1 MSLTAA
7 AVKRRTF
14 TLFATFV
21 LVVAGIASYF
31 TLGQLEDP
39 EFTIKNAVVVTA
51 YPGAS
56 PEEVELEVTDRL
68 ELAIQQMPQVK
79 YVSSFSRQG
88 LSQITV
94 AIRPQYRS
102 GQLPQ
107 IWNELRRKV
116 GDTRRQFPPGVGEP
130 RVVDDFGDVYGF
142 LLGVVADGFSEAD
155 LERYV
160 DGLRKELSLVNGVAR
175 VEVWGVQP
183 ECIYLDVSQSRLANA
198 GVSVDQIRNT
208 VQQQNLVVDAG
219 AIDIANQRVQVKT
232 TGMFRTPEDI
242 ADLLIRGGPPG
253 KTQPAGLVRLGDI
266 AEVRRDYQQ
275 PSAALMRVDGRPAI
289 GLAIA
294 NQPGV
299 SIVKLG
305 LALDRRLAELT
316 ADLPAGIEIQRVAW
330 QGDLVSHSIVDFVR
344 NLIAAVLIVLAV
356 LWIAMGLR
364 PALVVGITGLV
375 LVILGTFIFMA
386 VLKIDLQRMSLG
398 ALVIAMGMM
407 VDNAIVVVDN
417 MIVRLGRGMNRQE
430 AAIES
435 ASKPAMPLL
444 GATAIA
450 ILAFYPIAASTENAG
465 EYCASLF
472 SMVAISLG
480 FSWLVAITVT
490 PVVGMVMLA
499 SPKEAQTAD
508 PYAGRFFR
516 AYRKLLTTALRMRIP
531 VLLVFVALLVGSGM
545 SFRFVNQM
553 FFPNSSRPQFMVDVW
568 LPEGTRIEET
578 SEVVSRIEKLL
589 ANRKEIQSVASFIG
603 QGPPRFYLPVE
614 PEKPYSS
621 YGQLI
626 VSVKD
631 FRDSEK
637 LMQEIDDWA
646 SKNLTDAEV
655 IPRKYG
661 LGPSETWAVR
671 LRISGPAVADPAV
684 LRRLADEAKA
694 IIAASPQAKVV
705 RTDWRQRVPT
715 IIAEYDTTNG
725 RWTNVDRKA
734 IADATRRAFDGVS
747 VGTYREHDKLLP
759 ILLRA
764 VDSEREEAA
773 AALPNLQVSRGL
785 GGNTIPLEQVTRDIR
800 LGWED
805 PLIWRWDRRR
815 AVTVQ
820 AVPVGLATELRT
832 PELVEKISKIKLPPG
847 YSIEWDGEYK
857 NSRDAQASL
866 VPGIVPALLIVALI
880 LVGLFNS
887 CRKPLIIALIIP
899 FALIGVT
906 LGLLITRQ
914 PFGFVALLAAMS
926 LAGMMIKNAI
936 VLIDEIDALQAAGQS
951 PFDAVVNAAVSRL
964 RPVLLAAGTTVL
976 GVIPLLTDV
985 FWVSMSVVIMFGLT
999 IGTVITMVLLPT
1011 IYSLLFRIKDGD
1023 AKRSVTETPT
1033 LENA

>member
-14 TLFATFV
+14 TLFATFI
-21 LVVAGIASYF
+21 LTLAGIASYF

-79 YVSSFSRQG
+79 YVSSYSRQG
-88 LSQITV
+88 LSQINV
-94 AIRPQYRS
+94 AIQPHYRS
-102 GQLPQ
+102 NQLPQ
-107 IWNELRRKV
+107 VWN
-116 GDTRRQFPPGVGEP
+116 EP

-142 LLGVVADGFSEAD
+142 LLGVVADGFGYAD

-160 DGLRKELSLVNGVAR
+160 DGLRKELSLVKGVAR

-183 ECIYLDVSQSRLANA
+183 EYIYLDASQSRLANA
-198 GVSVDQIRNT
+198 GVSIDQIRNT
-208 VQQQNLVVDAG
+208 VQQQNLVVDGG
-219 AIDIANQRVQVKT
+219 AIDVGNQRMQVST

-242 ADLLIRGGPPG
+242 ADLSIRGGPIG
-253 KTQPAGLVRLGDI
+253 KAEPAGLVRLGDI
-266 AEVRRDYQQ
+266 AEVRRGYQQ
-275 PSAALMRVDGRPAI
+275 PPVALMRVDGRSAI
-289 GLAIA
+289 GLAIT

-305 LALDRRLAELT
+305 HDLDRRLAELT
-316 ADLPAGIEIQRVAW
+316 ADLPAGIEVQRVAW
-330 QGDLVSHSIVDFVR
+330 QGDLVSHSIVDFVK

-356 LWIAMGLR
+356 LWVAMGLR

-417 MIVRLGRGMNRQE
+417 MMVRLRRGMKREE

-435 ASKPAMPLL
+435 ASKPALPLL

-480 FSWLVAITVT
+480 FSWIVAVTVT
-490 PVVGMVMLA
+490 PVVGMFMLA
-499 SPKEAQTAD
+499 SPKGTGETD
-508 PYAGRFFR
+508 PYSSRFFQ

-531 VLLVFVALLVGSGM
+531 VLLAFVALLISSGI

-553 FFPNSSRPQFMVDVW
+553 FFPSSSRPQFMVDVW
-568 LPEGTRIEET
+568 LPEGTTIERT
-578 SEVVSRIEKLL
+578 SEVVGRIEKLL
-589 ANRKEIQSVASFIG
+589 ANRKEIQSVAAFIG

-621 YGQLI
+621 YSQLI
-626 VSVKD
+626 VSLKD
-631 FRDSEK
+631 FRDAEK
-637 LMQEIDDWA
+637 LMHEIDVWA
-646 SKNLTDAEV
+646 NENLADAEV

-671 LRISGPAVADPAV
+671 LRISGPAVADPAA
-684 LRRLADEAKA
+684 LRRLADEAKE
-694 IIAASPQAKVV
+694 IFAASPQAKAV

-715 IIAEYDTTNG
+715 IVAEYDITNG
-725 RWTNVDRKA
+725 RWTNVNRKG
-734 IADATRRAFDGVS
+734 IADATRRAFDGVT
-747 VGTYREHDKLLP
+747 VGQYREKDKLLP
-759 ILLRA
+759 IVLRA
-764 VDSEREEAA
+764 VDSERDEAA
-773 AALPNLQVSRGL
+773 TALPTLQVSSAL
-785 GGNTIPLEQVTRDIR
+785 GENTIPLGQVTRDIR
-800 LGWED
+800 LQWED

-847 YSIEWDGEYK
+847 YTMEWDGEYK
-857 NSRDAQASL
+857 SAREAQASL
-866 VPGIVPALLIVALI
+866 VPGIVPAALIMALI

-887 CRKPLIIALIIP
+887 YRKPLIIVLIIP
-899 FALIGVT
+899 FAMIGVT

-926 LAGMMIKNAI
+926 LAGMMVKNAI
-936 VLIDEIDALQAAGQS
+936 VLVDEIDALQAAGQA
-951 PFDAVVNAAVSRL
+951 PFDAMINAAVSRL

-976 GVIPLLTDV
+976 GVIPLLSDV

-999 IGTVITMVLLPT
+999 LGAVITMVLLPT
-1011 IYSLLFRIKDGD
+1011 IYSLLFGIRNPAD
-1023 AKRSVTETPT
+1023 A
-1033 LENA
+1033 

>member
-39 EFTIKNAVVVTA
+39 EFTIKSAVVLTA

-94 AIRPQYRS
+94 AIQPQYRS

-107 IWNELRRKV
+107 IWDELRRKV

-198 GVSVDQIRNT
+198 GISVDQMRNT
-208 VQQQNLVVDAG
+208 VQQQNSVVDGG

-242 ADLLIRGGPPG
+242 ADLSIRGGPPG
-253 KTQPAGLVRLGDI
+253 KTEPAGLVRLGDI
-266 AEVRRDYQQ
+266 AEVRRDYQR
-275 PSAALMRVDGRPAI
+275 PSVALMRVDGHPAI
-289 GLAIA
+289 GLAIT

-316 ADLPAGIEIQRVAW
+316 ADLPAGIEVQRVAW

-356 LWIAMGLR
+356 LWVAMGLR

-375 LVILGTFIFMA
+375 LVILGTFTFMA

-417 MIVRLGRGMNRQE
+417 MIVRLGRGMNREE

-435 ASKPAMPLL
+435 ASKPAIPLL

-499 SPKEAQTAD
+499 SPKGPELAD
-508 PYAGRFFR
+508 PYGSRFFR

-531 VLLVFVALLVGSGM
+531 VLLVFVTLLVGSGM
-545 SFRFVNQM
+545 SLRFVNQM

-589 ANRKEIQSVASFIG
+589 ANRNEIQSVASFIG

-626 VSVKD
+626 VSLKD
-631 FRDSEK
+631 FRDTEK
-637 LMQEIDDWA
+637 LMQEIDVWA
-646 SKNLTDAEV
+646 RKNLTDAEV

-661 LGPSETWAVR
+661 LGPSETWSVR
-671 LRISGPAVADPAV
+671 LRISGPAVADPAT
-684 LRRLADEAKA
+684 LRRLADEAKE
-694 IIAASPQAKVV
+694 IIAASPQTKVV
-705 RTDWRQRVPT
+705 RTDWRQRVPV
-715 IIAEYDTTNG
+715 IVAEYDITNG
-725 RWTNVDRKA
+725 RWTNVDRKS
-734 IADATRRAFDGVS
+734 IADATRRAFDGVT

-759 ILLRA
+759 IVLRA

-773 AALPNLQVSRGL
+773 AGLPNLQVSRSL
-785 GGNTIPLEQVTRDIR
+785 GGNMVPLGQVTRDIR

-805 PLIWRWDRRR
+805 PLIWRWNRRR

-820 AVPVGLATELRT
+820 AVPVGLAAEVRT

-847 YSIEWDGEYK
+847 YNMEWDGEYK
-857 NSRDAQASL
+857 NARDAQASL
-866 VPGIVPALLIVALI
+866 IPGIVPAALIIALI

-887 CRKPLIIALIIP
+887 YRKPLIIVLIIP
-899 FALIGVT
+899 FAIIGVT

-936 VLIDEIDALQAAGQS
+936 VLIDEINALQAAGQL

-999 IGTVITMVLLPT
+999 IGTVITMVLLPA
-1011 IYSLLFRIKDGD
+1011 IYSLLFGIRDGD
-1023 AKRSVTETPT
+1023 AKRSATVTPA
-1033 LENA
+1033 LQNP

>member
-1 MSLTAA
+1 M
-7 AVKRRTF
+7 
-14 TLFATFV
+14 
-21 LVVAGIASYF
+21 
-31 TLGQLEDP
+31 
-39 EFTIKNAVVVTA
+39 
-51 YPGAS
+51 
-56 PEEVELEVTDRL
+56 
-68 ELAIQQMPQVK
+68 
-79 YVSSFSRQG
+79 
-88 LSQITV
+88 
-94 AIRPQYRS
+94 
-102 GQLPQ
+102 
-107 IWNELRRKV
+107 
-116 GDTRRQFPPGVGEP
+116 
-130 RVVDDFGDVYGF
+130 
-142 LLGVVADGFSEAD
+142 
-155 LERYV
+155 
-160 DGLRKELSLVNGVAR
+160 
-175 VEVWGVQP
+175 
-183 ECIYLDVSQSRLANA
+183 SQSRLANA

-219 AIDIANQRVQVKT
+219 SIDVGNQRVQVAT
-232 TGMFRTPEDI
+232 TGMFWTPEDI
-242 ADLLIRGGPPG
+242 ADLSIRGGLIG
-253 KTQPAGLVRLGDI
+253 KTEPVGLVRLGDI
-266 AEVRRDYQQ
+266 VEVRRDYQE
-275 PSAALMRVDGRPAI
+275 PPVALMRVDGRPAI
-289 GLAIA
+289 GLAVT

-299 SIVKLG
+299 SIVELG
-305 LALDRRLAELT
+305 RALDRRLAELT
-316 ADLPAGIEIQRVAW
+316 AKLPVGIEIQRVAW
-330 QGDLVSHSIVDFVR
+330 QGDLVSHSIVDFVK

-356 LWIAMGLR
+356 LWVAMGLR

-417 MIVRLGRGMNRQE
+417 MMVRLGRGMNREE

-480 FSWLVAITVT
+480 FSWIVAITVT
-490 PVVGMVMLA
+490 PVVGMLMLKSRQGA
-499 SPKEAQTAD
+499 ESAD
-508 PYAGRFFR
+508 PYDTRFFR
-516 AYRKLLTTALRMRIP
+516 AYRKLLTGALRMRIP
-531 VLLVFVALLVGSGM
+531 VILVFVVLLIGSGT

-568 LPEGTRIEET
+568 LPEGTRIERT
-578 SEVVSRIEKLL
+578 SEVLRSVEDLL
-589 ANRKEIQSVASFIG
+589 GKKPETQSVAAFIG

-631 FRDSEK
+631 FRDAEK
-637 LMQEIDDWA
+637 LMHEIDVWA
-646 SKNLTDAEV
+646 NENLADAEV

-671 LRISGPAVADPAV
+671 LRISGPAVADPDT
-684 LRRLADEAKA
+684 LRRLAEEAKQ

-715 IIAEYDTTNG
+715 IVAVYDVTNG
-725 RWTNVDRKA
+725 RWTNVDRRN
-734 IADATRRAFDGVS
+734 IGDATRRAFDGVI
-747 VGTYREHDKLLP
+747 VGHYREKDKLLP
-759 ILLRA
+759 IVLRA

-773 AALPNLQVSRGL
+773 AILPNLQVSRAF
-785 GGNTIPLEQVTRDIR
+785 GGNMIPLAQVTRDIR
-800 LGWED
+800 MEWED

-820 AVPVGLATELRT
+820 AVPVGLASELRT
-832 PELVEKISKIKLPPG
+832 PELVEKISKIELPAG
-847 YSIEWDGEYK
+847 YTMEWDGEYK
-857 NSRDAQASL
+857 SARDAQASL
-866 VPGIVPALLIVALI
+866 VPGIVPAVLIMGLI

-887 CRKPLIIALIIP
+887 YRKPLIIVLIIP
-899 FALIGVT
+899 FAMIGVT

-936 VLIDEIDALQAAGQS
+936 VLVDEIDALQAAAQA
-951 PFDAVVNAAVSRL
+951 PFDAVINAAVSRL

-976 GVIPLLTDV
+976 GVIPLLSDV

-999 IGTVITMVLLPT
+999 LGAVITMVLLPT
-1011 IYSLLFRIKDGD
+1011 IYALLFGIKNPAEATGSNS
-1023 AKRSVTETPT
+1023 ATSAPEV
-1033 LENA
+1033 A

>member
-1 MSLTAA
+1 MKLTAG

-14 TLFATFV
+14 TLFASVSLV
-21 LVVAGIASYF
+21 LAGIASYF

-56 PEEVELEVTDRL
+56 PKEVELEVTDRL
-68 ELAIQQMPQVK
+68 ELAIQQLPQVK

-94 AIRPQYRS
+94 AIQPQYRS

-107 IWNELRRKV
+107 VWNELRRKV

-142 LLGVVADGFSEAD
+142 VLGVVSDGFSDAD

-160 DGLRKELSLVNGVAR
+160 DGLRKELSLVKGVAR

-219 AIDIANQRVQVKT
+219 AIDVGNQRVQVAT
-232 TGMFRTPEDI
+232 TGMFWTPEDI
-242 ADLLIRGGPPG
+242 ADLSIRGGLIG
-253 KTQPAGLVRLGDI
+253 KTEPAGLVRLGDI

-275 PSAALMRVDGRPAI
+275 PPVALMRVDGRPAI
-289 GLAIA
+289 GLAIT

-305 LALDRRLAELT
+305 QALDDRLAELT
-316 ADLPAGIEIQRVAW
+316 AKLPVGIEIQRVAW
-330 QGDLVSHSIVDFVR
+330 QGDLVSHSIVDFVK

-356 LWIAMGLR
+356 LWVAMGLR

-417 MIVRLGRGMNRQE
+417 LLVRLGRGMNPEE

-480 FSWLVAITVT
+480 FSWIVAITVT
-490 PVVGMVMLA
+490 PVVGMLMLA
-499 SPKEAQTAD
+499 SREGAESAD
-508 PYAGRFFR
+508 PYGTRFFR
-516 AYRKLLTTALRMRIP
+516 AYRKLLTAALRMRIP
-531 VLLVFVALLVGSGM
+531 LILVFVVLLIGSGL

-568 LPEGTRIEET
+568 LPEGTRIERT
-578 SEVVSRIEKLL
+578 SEVVGNLEDLL
-589 ANRKEIQSVASFIG
+589 GKKSEVQSVAAFIG

-626 VSVKD
+626 VSLKD
-631 FRDSEK
+631 FRDTEK
-637 LMQEIDDWA
+637 LMHEIDVWA
-646 SKNLTDAEV
+646 NENLADAEV

-671 LRISGPAVADPAV
+671 LRVSGPAIADPDA
-684 LRRLADEAKA
+684 LRRLADEAKE

-705 RTDWRQRVPT
+705 RTDWRQRVP
-715 IIAEYDTTNG
+715 IIAAVYDVTNG
-725 RWTNVDRKA
+725 RWTNVDRKN
-734 IADATRRAFDGVS
+734 IGDATRRAFDGVI
-747 VGTYREHDKLLP
+747 VGHYREKDKLLP
-759 ILLRA
+759 IVLRA

-773 AALPNLQVSRGL
+773 AAFPMLQVSRVF
-785 GGNTIPLEQVTRDIR
+785 GGNTIPLGQVTRDIR
-800 LGWED
+800 LEWED

-832 PELVEKISKIKLPPG
+832 PELAEKISKIKLPRG
-847 YSIEWDGEYK
+847 YTMEWDGEYK
-857 NSRDAQASL
+857 SARDAQASL
-866 VPGIVPALLIVALI
+866 VPGIVPAALIVALI

-887 CRKPLIIALIIP
+887 YRKPLIIVLIIP
-899 FALIGVT
+899 FAMIGVT
-906 LGLLITRQ
+906 LGLLVTRQ

-936 VLIDEIDALQAAGQS
+936 VLVDEIDALLAAGQA
-951 PFDAVVNAAVSRL
+951 PFDAVINAAVSRL

-976 GVIPLLTDV
+976 GVIPLLSDV

-999 IGTVITMVLLPT
+999 LGAVITMVLLPT
-1011 IYSLLFRIKDGD
+1011 IYSLLFGIRNPAD
-1023 AKRSVTETPT
+1023 A
-1033 LENA
+1033 

>member
-14 TLFATFV
+14 TLFATFI
-21 LVVAGIASYF
+21 LILAGIASYF

-56 PEEVELEVTDRL
+56 PQEVELEVTDRL

-88 LSQITV
+88 LSQINV
-94 AIRPQYRS
+94 AIQPQYRS
-102 GQLPQ
+102 SQLPQ
-107 IWNELRRKV
+107 VWNELRRKV

-142 LLGVVADGFSEAD
+142 VLGVIADGFSDAD

-160 DGLRKELSLVNGVAR
+160 DGLRKELSLVKGVAR

-183 ECIYLDVSQSRLANA
+183 ECIYLDASQSRLANA

-219 AIDIANQRVQVKT
+219 AIDVTNQRVQIAT
-232 TGMFRTPEDI
+232 TGMFRAPEDI
-242 ADLLIRGGPPG
+242 ADLSIRGGPIG
-253 KTQPAGLVRLGDI
+253 RTEPAGLVRLGDI
-266 AEVRRDYQQ
+266 AEIRRGYQQ
-275 PSAALMRVDGRPAI
+275 PPMALMRVDGRPAI
-289 GLAIA
+289 GLAIT

-305 LALDRRLAELT
+305 HALDRRLAGLT
-316 ADLPAGIEIQRVAW
+316 ADLPAGIEVQRVAW

-417 MIVRLGRGMNRQE
+417 MIVRFARGMNREE

-480 FSWLVAITVT
+480 FSWIVAITVT
-490 PVVGMVMLA
+490 PVVGMPMLA
-499 SPKEAQTAD
+499 SPKGTEPTD
-508 PYAGRFFR
+508 PYASRFFQ

-553 FFPNSSRPQFMVDVW
+553 FFPSSSRPQFMVDVW
-568 LPEGTRIEET
+568 LPEGTRIERT
-578 SEVVSRIEKLL
+578 SEVVGRIEKLL
-589 ANRKEIQSVASFIG
+589 ANRKEIQSVAAFIG

-626 VSVKD
+626 VSLKD
-631 FRDSEK
+631 FRDAEK
-637 LMQEIDDWA
+637 LMHEIDVWA
-646 SKNLTDAEV
+646 GANLADAEV

-671 LRISGPAVADPAV
+671 LRISGPAVADPAT
-684 LRRLADEAKA
+684 LRRLADEAKE
-694 IIAASPQAKVV
+694 IIAASPPAKVV

-715 IIAEYDTTNG
+715 IVAEYDITNG
-725 RWTNVDRKA
+725 RWTNVNRKG
-734 IADATRRAFDGVS
+734 IADATRRAFDGIT
-747 VGTYREHDKLLP
+747 VGQYREKDKLLP
-759 ILLRA
+759 IVLRA
-764 VDSEREEAA
+764 VDSERDEAA
-773 AALPNLQVSRGL
+773 ATLPALQVSSAL
-785 GGNTIPLEQVTRDIR
+785 DGNAIPLGQVTRDIR
-800 LGWED
+800 LEWED

-832 PELVEKISKIKLPPG
+832 PELVEKISKIKLPSG
-847 YSIEWDGEYK
+847 YTVEWDGEYK
-857 NSRDAQASL
+857 NARDAQASL
-866 VPGIVPALLIVALI
+866 VPGIVPAALLMALI

-887 CRKPLIIALIIP
+887 YRKPLIIVLIIP
-899 FALIGVT
+899 FAIIGVT

-936 VLIDEIDALQAAGQS
+936 VLIDEVDALQAAGQT
-951 PFDAVVNAAVSRL
+951 PFNAVVNAAVSRL

-999 IGTVITMVLLPT
+999 LGTVITMVLLPT
-1011 IYSLLFRIKDGD
+1011 MYSLLFGIRNGAAEESNPGIQIPKS
-1023 AKRSVTETPT
+1023 A
-1033 LENA
+1033 

>member
-21 LVVAGIASYF
+21 LVLAGIASYF

-94 AIRPQYRS
+94 AIQPQYRS

-107 IWNELRRKV
+107 IWDELRRKV
-116 GDTRRQFPPGVGEP
+116 TDTRRQFPPGVGEP

-160 DGLRKELSLVNGVAR
+160 DGLRKELSLVKGVAR

-275 PSAALMRVDGRPAI
+275 PSVALMRMDGRPAI

-398 ALVIAMGMM
+398 TLIIDV
-407 VDNAIVVVDN
+407 
-417 MIVRLGRGMNRQE
+417 GRDHVWTHAGNDG
-430 AAIES
+430 AS
-435 ASKPAMPLL
+435 A
-444 GATAIA
+444 
-450 ILAFYPIAASTENAG
+450 
-465 EYCASLF
+465 
-472 SMVAISLG
+472 
-480 FSWLVAITVT
+480 
-490 PVVGMVMLA
+490 
-499 SPKEAQTAD
+499 
-508 PYAGRFFR
+508 
-516 AYRKLLTTALRMRIP
+516 
-531 VLLVFVALLVGSGM
+531 
-545 SFRFVNQM
+545 
-553 FFPNSSRPQFMVDVW
+553 
-568 LPEGTRIEET
+568 
-578 SEVVSRIEKLL
+578 
-589 ANRKEIQSVASFIG
+589 
-603 QGPPRFYLPVE
+603 
-614 PEKPYSS
+614 
-621 YGQLI
+621 
-626 VSVKD
+626 
-631 FRDSEK
+631 
-637 LMQEIDDWA
+637 
-646 SKNLTDAEV
+646 
-655 IPRKYG
+655 
-661 LGPSETWAVR
+661 
-671 LRISGPAVADPAV
+671 
-684 LRRLADEAKA
+684 
-694 IIAASPQAKVV
+694 
-705 RTDWRQRVPT
+705 
-715 IIAEYDTTNG
+715 
-725 RWTNVDRKA
+725 
-734 IADATRRAFDGVS
+734 DGVLCTQRH
-747 VGTYREHDKLLP
+747 V
-759 ILLRA
+759 
-764 VDSEREEAA
+764 
-773 AALPNLQVSRGL
+773 
-785 GGNTIPLEQVTRDIR
+785 
-800 LGWED
+800 
-805 PLIWRWDRRR
+805 
-815 AVTVQ
+815 
-820 AVPVGLATELRT
+820 
-832 PELVEKISKIKLPPG
+832 
-847 YSIEWDGEYK
+847 
-857 NSRDAQASL
+857 AQA
-866 VPGIVPALLIVALI
+866 AEE
-880 LVGLFNS
+880 
-887 CRKPLIIALIIP
+887 R
-899 FALIGVT
+899 
-906 LGLLITRQ
+906 
-914 PFGFVALLAAMS
+914 
-926 LAGMMIKNAI
+926 
-936 VLIDEIDALQAAGQS
+936 
-951 PFDAVVNAAVSRL
+951 
-964 RPVLLAAGTTVL
+964 
-976 GVIPLLTDV
+976 
-985 FWVSMSVVIMFGLT
+985 
-999 IGTVITMVLLPT
+999 
-1011 IYSLLFRIKDGD
+1011 
-1023 AKRSVTETPT
+1023 
-1033 LENA
+1033 

>member
-21 LVVAGIASYF
+21 LILAGIASYF

-79 YVSSFSRQG
+79 YVSSYSRQG

-94 AIRPQYRS
+94 AIQPQYRS
-102 GQLPQ
+102 NQLPQ
-107 IWNELRRKV
+107 VWNELRRKV

-142 LLGVVADGFSEAD
+142 LLGVVADGFGYAD

-160 DGLRKELSLVNGVAR
+160 DGLRKELSLVKGVAR

-183 ECIYLDVSQSRLANA
+183 ECIYLDASESRLANA
-198 GVSVDQIRNT
+198 GVSIDQIRNT

-219 AIDIANQRVQVKT
+219 AIDVANKRMQVST

-242 ADLLIRGGPPG
+242 ADLSIRGGPIG
-253 KTQPAGLVRLGDI
+253 KTEPVGLVRLGDI
-266 AEVRRDYQQ
+266 AEVRRGYQQ
-275 PSAALMRVDGRPAI
+275 PPVALMRMDGHPAI
-289 GLAIA
+289 GLAIT

-305 LALDRRLAELT
+305 HDVDRRLARLT
-316 ADLPAGIEIQRVAW
+316 TDLPAGIEVQRVAW
-330 QGDLVSHSIVDFVR
+330 QGDLVSHSIADFVR

-356 LWIAMGLR
+356 LWVAMGLR

-417 MIVRLGRGMNRQE
+417 MMVRLRRGMNREE

-450 ILAFYPIAASTENAG
+450 ILAFYPIAASAENAG

-480 FSWLVAITVT
+480 FSWIVAVTVT
-490 PVVGMVMLA
+490 PVVGMFMLA
-499 SPKEAQTAD
+499 SPKGTGETD
-508 PYAGRFFR
+508 PYGSRFFQ

-531 VLLVFVALLVGSGM
+531 VLLVFVALLISSGI

-553 FFPNSSRPQFMVDVW
+553 FFPSSSRAQFMVDVW
-568 LPEGTRIEET
+568 LPEGTTIERT
-578 SEVVSRIEKLL
+578 SEVVGRIEKLL
-589 ANRKEIQSVASFIG
+589 ANRKEIQSIAAFIG

-626 VSVKD
+626 VSLKD
-631 FRDSEK
+631 FRDAEK
-637 LMQEIDDWA
+637 LMHEIDVWA
-646 SKNLTDAEV
+646 GENLSDAEV

-671 LRISGPAVADPAV
+671 LRISGPAVADPDT
-684 LRRLADEAKA
+684 LRRLADEAKE

-715 IIAEYDTTNG
+715 IVAEYDITNG
-725 RWTNVDRKA
+725 RWTNVNRKG
-734 IADATRRAFDGVS
+734 IADATRRAFDGVT
-747 VGTYREHDKLLP
+747 VGQYRQKDKLLP
-759 ILLRA
+759 IVLRA
-764 VDSEREEAA
+764 VDSERDEAA
-773 AALPNLQVSRGL
+773 TALPTLQVSSAL
-785 GGNTIPLEQVTRDIR
+785 GENTIPLGQVTRDIR
-800 LGWED
+800 LQWED

-847 YSIEWDGEYK
+847 YTMEWDGEYK
-857 NSRDAQASL
+857 SAHDAQASL
-866 VPGIVPALLIVALI
+866 VPGIVPAALIMALI

-887 CRKPLIIALIIP
+887 YRKPLIIVLIIP
-899 FALIGVT
+899 FAMIGVT

-926 LAGMMIKNAI
+926 LAGMMVKNAI
-936 VLIDEIDALQAAGQS
+936 VLVDEIDELQAAGLA
-951 PFDAVVNAAVSRL
+951 PFDAVINAAVSRL

-976 GVIPLLTDV
+976 GVIPLLSDV

-999 IGTVITMVLLPT
+999 LGAVITMVLLPT
-1011 IYSLLFRIKDGD
+1011 IYSLLFGIRNPAD
-1023 AKRSVTETPT
+1023 A
-1033 LENA
+1033 

>member
-1 MSLTAA
+1 MKLTAA

-21 LVVAGIASYF
+21 LVLAGIASCF

-56 PEEVELEVTDRL
+56 AQEVELEVTDRL

-88 LSQITV
+88 LSQINV
-94 AIRPQYRS
+94 AIQPQYRS
-102 GQLPQ
+102 NQLPQ
-107 IWNELRRKV
+107 VWNELRRKV

-130 RVVDDFGDVYGF
+130 RVLDDFGDVYGF

-160 DGLRKELSLVNGVAR
+160 DGLRKELSLVKGVAR

-275 PSAALMRVDGRPAI
+275 PSVALMRVDGRPAI

-305 LALDRRLAELT
+305 HDLDRRLAELT
-316 ADLPAGIEIQRVAW
+316 AELPAGIEIQRVAW

-398 ALVIAMGMM
+398 ALVIALGMM

-417 MIVRLGRGMNRQE
+417 MIVRLGRGMKGQE

-444 GATAIA
+444 GATTIA

-499 SPKEAQTAD
+499 SPKEAQPAD

-568 LPEGTRIEET
+568 LPEGTQIERT
-578 SEVVSRIEKLL
+578 SEVVGEIEKLL
-589 ANRKEIQSVASFIG
+589 KNRKEIRSVASFIG

-626 VSVKD
+626 VSLKD
-631 FRDSEK
+631 FREADR
-637 LMQEIDDWA
+637 LMKEIDVWA
-646 SKNLTDAEV
+646 GENLADAEI

-661 LGPSETWAVR
+661 LGPSETWSVR
-671 LRISGPAVADPAV
+671 LRISGPAVADPAT
-684 LRRLADEAKA
+684 LRRLADEAKE

-705 RTDWRQRVPT
+705 RTDWRQRVP
-715 IIAEYDTTNG
+715 IIVAEYDITNG
-725 RWTNVDRKA
+725 RWTNVDRKSV
-734 IADATRRAFDGVS
+734 ADATRRAFDGVS
-747 VGTYREHDKLLP
+747 VGIYRQQDKLLP
-759 ILLRA
+759 IVLRA

-773 AALPNLQVSRGL
+773 AALPNLQVSRPL
-785 GGNTIPLEQVTRDIR
+785 GGSTIPLGQVTRDIR

-832 PELVEKISKIKLPPG
+832 PELVEKIAKIKLPPG
-847 YSIEWDGEYK
+847 YTMEWDGEYK

-866 VPGIVPALLIVALI
+866 IPGIVPAALIVALI

-936 VLIDEIDALQAAGQS
+936 VLVDEIGALQAAGQVL
-951 PFDAVVNAAVSRL
+951 FDAIINAAVSRL

-1011 IYSLLFRIKDGD
+1011 IYSLLFGIKNGD
-1023 AKRSVTETPT
+1023 ANRSATITPT

>member
-1 MSLTAA
+1 MKLTAA
-7 AVKRRTF
+7 AVRRSTF
-14 TLFATFV
+14 TLFAAFV
-21 LVVAGIASYF
+21 LVLAGIASYF

-56 PEEVELEVTDRL
+56 PKEVELEVTDRL
-68 ELAIQQMPQVK
+68 ELAIQQLPQVK

-102 GQLPQ
+102 SQLPQ
-107 IWNELRRKV
+107 IWDELRRKV

-142 LLGVVADGFSEAD
+142 LLGVVADGFSDAD

-160 DGLRKELSLVNGVAR
+160 DGLRKELSLVKGVAR

-219 AIDIANQRVQVKT
+219 AIDVGNQRVQVAT
-232 TGMFRTPEDI
+232 TGMFWTPEDI
-242 ADLLIRGGPPG
+242 ADLSIRGGPIG
-253 KTQPAGLVRLGDI
+253 KTEPAGLVRLGDI
-266 AEVRRDYQQ
+266 VEVRRDYQQ
-275 PSAALMRVDGRPAI
+275 PPVALMRVDGRPAI
-289 GLAIA
+289 GLAVT

-299 SIVKLG
+299 NIVELG
-305 LALDRRLAELT
+305 HALDRRLAELT
-316 ADLPAGIEIQRVAW
+316 GKLPVGIEIQRVAW
-330 QGDLVSHSIVDFVR
+330 QGDLVSHSIVDFVK

-356 LWIAMGLR
+356 LWVAMGLR

-417 MIVRLGRGMNRQE
+417 MMVRLGRGMNREE

-480 FSWLVAITVT
+480 FSWIVAITVT
-490 PVVGMVMLA
+490 PVVGMLMLA
-499 SPKEAQTAD
+499 SREGAAPAD
-508 PYAGRFFR
+508 PYGTQFFR
-516 AYRKLLTTALRMRIP
+516 AYRKLLTSALRMRIP
-531 VLLVFVALLVGSGM
+531 VILVFVVLLIGSGT

-568 LPEGTRIEET
+568 LPEGTRIERT
-578 SEVVSRIEKLL
+578 SEVLRSLEDLL
-589 ANRKEIQSVASFIG
+589 GRKPEIQSVAAFIG

-626 VSVKD
+626 VSLKD
-631 FRDSEK
+631 FRDAEK
-637 LMQEIDDWA
+637 LMHEIDVWA
-646 SKNLTDAEV
+646 NENLADAEV

-671 LRISGPAVADPAV
+671 LRISGPAVADPDT
-684 LRRLADEAKA
+684 LRRLAEEAKQ

-715 IIAEYDTTNG
+715 IVAVYDVTNG
-725 RWTNVDRKA
+725 RWTNVDRKN
-734 IADATRRAFDGVS
+734 IADATRRAFDGAI
-747 VGTYREHDKLLP
+747 VGQYREKDKLLP
-759 ILLRA
+759 IVLRA

-773 AALPNLQVSRGL
+773 AILPNLQVSRAF
-785 GGNTIPLEQVTRDIR
+785 GGNTIPLRQVTRDIR
-800 LGWED
+800 LEWED

-832 PELVEKISKIKLPPG
+832 PELVEEISKIKLPPG
-847 YSIEWDGEYK
+847 YTIEWDGEYK
-857 NSRDAQASL
+857 NARDAQASL
-866 VPGIVPALLIVALI
+866 VPGIVPAALIMALI

-887 CRKPLIIALIIP
+887 YRKPLIIVLIIP
-899 FALIGVT
+899 FAMIGVT

-936 VLIDEIDALQAAGQS
+936 VLVDEIDALQGAGQS
-951 PFDAVVNAAVSRL
+951 PFDAVINAAVSRL

-976 GVIPLLTDV
+976 GVIPLLSDV

-999 IGTVITMVLLPT
+999 LGAVITMVLLPT
-1011 IYSLLFRIKDGD
+1011 IYSLLFGIRNP
-1023 AKRSVTETPT
+1023 ANVRETSPG
-1033 LENA
+1033 

>member
-21 LVVAGIASYF
+21 LILAGIASYF

-79 YVSSFSRQG
+79 YVSSYSRQG

-94 AIRPQYRS
+94 AIQPQYRS
-102 GQLPQ
+102 NQLPQ
-107 IWNELRRKV
+107 VWNELRRKV

-142 LLGVVADGFSEAD
+142 LLGVVADGFGYAD

-160 DGLRKELSLVNGVAR
+160 DGLRKELSLVKGVAR

-183 ECIYLDVSQSRLANA
+183 ECIYLDASESRLANA
-198 GVSVDQIRNT
+198 GVSIDQIRNT

-219 AIDIANQRVQVKT
+219 AIDVANKRMQVST

-242 ADLLIRGGPPG
+242 ADLSIRGGPIG
-253 KTQPAGLVRLGDI
+253 KTEPVGLVRLGDI
-266 AEVRRDYQQ
+266 AEVRRGYQQ
-275 PSAALMRVDGRPAI
+275 PPVALMRMDGHPAI
-289 GLAIA
+289 GLAIT

-305 LALDRRLAELT
+305 HDVDRRLARLT
-316 ADLPAGIEIQRVAW
+316 TDLPAGIEVQRVAW
-330 QGDLVSHSIVDFVR
+330 QGDLVSHSIADFVR

-356 LWIAMGLR
+356 LWVAMGLR

-417 MIVRLGRGMNRQE
+417 MMVRLRRGMNREE

-450 ILAFYPIAASTENAG
+450 ILAFYPIAASAENAG

-480 FSWLVAITVT
+480 FSWIVAVTVT
-490 PVVGMVMLA
+490 PVVGMFMLA
-499 SPKEAQTAD
+499 SPKGTGETD
-508 PYAGRFFR
+508 PYGSRFFQ

-531 VLLVFVALLVGSGM
+531 VLLVFVALLISSGI

-553 FFPNSSRPQFMVDVW
+553 FFPSSSRAQFMVDVW
-568 LPEGTRIEET
+568 LPEGTTIERT
-578 SEVVSRIEKLL
+578 SEVVGRIEKLL
-589 ANRKEIQSVASFIG
+589 ANRKEIQSIAAFIG

-626 VSVKD
+626 VSLKD
-631 FRDSEK
+631 FRDAEK
-637 LMQEIDDWA
+637 LMHEIDVWA
-646 SKNLTDAEV
+646 GENLSDAEV

-671 LRISGPAVADPAV
+671 LRISGPAVADPDT
-684 LRRLADEAKA
+684 LRRLADEAKE

-715 IIAEYDTTNG
+715 IVAEYDITNG
-725 RWTNVDRKA
+725 RWTNVNRKG
-734 IADATRRAFDGVS
+734 IADATRRAFDGVT
-747 VGTYREHDKLLP
+747 VGQYRQKDKLLP
-759 ILLRA
+759 IVLRA
-764 VDSEREEAA
+764 VDSERDEAA
-773 AALPNLQVSRGL
+773 TALPTLQVSSAL
-785 GGNTIPLEQVTRDIR
+785 GENTIPLGQVTRDIR
-800 LGWED
+800 LQWED

-847 YSIEWDGEYK
+847 YTMEWDGEYK
-857 NSRDAQASL
+857 SAHDAQASL
-866 VPGIVPALLIVALI
+866 APGIVPAALIMALI

-887 CRKPLIIALIIP
+887 YRKPLIIVLIIP
-899 FALIGVT
+899 FAMIGVT

-926 LAGMMIKNAI
+926 LAGMMVKNAI
-936 VLIDEIDALQAAGQS
+936 VLVDEIDALQATGQA
-951 PFDAVVNAAVSRL
+951 PFDALINAAVSRL

-976 GVIPLLTDV
+976 GVIPLLSDV

-999 IGTVITMVLLPT
+999 LGAIITMVLLPT
-1011 IYSLLFRIKDGD
+1011 IYSLLFGIRNPTD
-1023 AKRSVTETPT
+1023 A
-1033 LENA
+1033 

>member
-7 AVKRRTF
+7 AVKGRTF
-14 TLFATFV
+14 TLFATFI
-21 LVVAGIASYF
+21 LIVAGIASYF

-56 PEEVELEVTDRL
+56 PQEVELEVTDRL

-88 LSQITV
+88 LSQINV
-94 AIRPQYRS
+94 AIQPQYRS

-107 IWNELRRKV
+107 VWNEVRRKV

-142 LLGVVADGFSEAD
+142 VLGVIADGFSNAD

-160 DGLRKELSLVNGVAR
+160 DGLRKELSLVKGVAR

-183 ECIYLDVSQSRLANA
+183 ECIYLDASQSRLANA
-198 GVSVDQIRNT
+198 GVSIDQIRNT

-219 AIDIANQRVQVKT
+219 AIDVANQRVQIAT

-242 ADLLIRGGPPG
+242 ADLSIRGGPIG
-253 KTQPAGLVRLGDI
+253 KTEPAGLVRLGDI
-266 AEVRRDYQQ
+266 AEIRRDYQQ
-275 PSAALMRVDGRPAI
+275 PPVALMRVDGRPAI
-289 GLAIA
+289 GLAIT

-305 LALDRRLAELT
+305 HALDRRLAELT
-316 ADLPAGIEIQRVAW
+316 ADLPVGIEVQRVAW

-344 NLIAAVLIVLAV
+344 NLVAAVLIVLAV

-417 MIVRLGRGMNRQE
+417 MIVRFGRGMNREE

-480 FSWLVAITVT
+480 FSWIVAVTVT
-490 PVVGMVMLA
+490 PVVGMLMLA
-499 SPKEAQTAD
+499 SPKGTERTD
-508 PYAGRFFR
+508 PYGSRFFQ

-531 VLLVFVALLVGSGM
+531 VLLVFVVLLLGSGM

-553 FFPNSSRPQFMVDVW
+553 FFPSSSRPQFMVDVW
-568 LPEGTRIEET
+568 LPEGTTIERT
-578 SEVVSRIEKLL
+578 SEVVGRIEKLL
-589 ANRKEIQSVASFIG
+589 ANRKEIQSIAAFIG

-626 VSVKD
+626 VSLKD
-631 FRDSEK
+631 FRDAEK
-637 LMQEIDDWA
+637 LMHEIDVWA
-646 SKNLTDAEV
+646 GENLADAEV

-671 LRISGPAVADPAV
+671 LRISGPAVADSV
-684 LRRLADEAKA
+684 TLRRLADEAKE
-694 IIAASPQAKVV
+694 IIAASPHAKVV

-715 IIAEYDTTNG
+715 IVAEYDITNG
-725 RWTNVDRKA
+725 RWTNVNRKG
-734 IADATRRAFDGVS
+734 IADATRRAFDGVT
-747 VGTYREHDKLLP
+747 VGQYREKDKLLP
-759 ILLRA
+759 IVLRA
-764 VDSEREEAA
+764 VDSERDEAA
-773 AALPNLQVSRGL
+773 ATLPTLQVSSAL
-785 GGNTIPLEQVTRDIR
+785 GGNTIPLGQVTRDIR
-800 LGWED
+800 LEWEN

-847 YSIEWDGEYK
+847 YTVEWDGEYK
-857 NSRDAQASL
+857 SARDAQASL
-866 VPGIVPALLIVALI
+866 LPGIVPAALIVALI

-887 CRKPLIIALIIP
+887 YRKPLIIGTDHSICDNRRDPRPLDHA
-899 FALIGVT
+899 
-906 LGLLITRQ
+906 
-914 PFGFVALLAAMS
+914 
-926 LAGMMIKNAI
+926 
-936 VLIDEIDALQAAGQS
+936 
-951 PFDAVVNAAVSRL
+951 AAVRL
-964 RPVLLAAGTTVL
+964 RRASGCYESRRNDDQKCHRVDRRNRCTSGGRPG
-976 GVIPLLTDV
+976 
-985 FWVSMSVVIMFGLT
+985 
-999 IGTVITMVLLPT
+999 
-1011 IYSLLFRIKDGD
+1011 SL
-1023 AKRSVTETPT
+1023 
-1033 LENA
+1033 

>member
-1 MSLTAA
+1 
-7 AVKRRTF
+7 
-14 TLFATFV
+14 
-21 LVVAGIASYF
+21 VVAGIASYF

-94 AIRPQYRS
+94 AIRPEYRS

-198 GVSVDQIRNT
+198 GVSVDQIRDT

-242 ADLLIRGGPPG
+242 ADLSIRGGPAG
-253 KTQPAGLVRLGDI
+253 KTEPAGLVRLGDI

-289 GLAIA
+289 GVAIT

-344 NLIAAVLIVLAV
+344 NLIAAILIVLAV

-386 VLKIDLQRMSLG
+386 VLQIDLQRMSLG

-417 MIVRLGRGMNRQE
+417 MIVRLGRGMNRE
-430 AAIES
+430 KAAIES

-480 FSWLVAITVT
+480 FSWLVAVTVT
-490 PVVGMVMLA
+490 PVIGMAMLA
-499 SPKEAQTAD
+499 SPKVTEPAD
-508 PYAGRFFR
+508 PYGSRFFR

-531 VLLVFVALLVGSGM
+531 VLLVFVALLIGSGV

-589 ANRKEIQSVASFIG
+589 ANRYEIQSVASFIG

-626 VSVKD
+626 VSLKD
-631 FRDSEK
+631 FRDTEK
-637 LMQEIDDWA
+637 LMHEIDVWA
-646 SKNLTDAEV
+646 SKNLTDAKV

-661 LGPSETWAVR
+661 LGPSETWSVR
-671 LRISGPAVADPAV
+671 LRISGPAVADPGT
-684 LRRLADEAKA
+684 LRRLADEAKE
-694 IIAASPQAKVV
+694 IIAASPQTKVA

-715 IIAEYDTTNG
+715 IVAEYDITNG
-725 RWTNVDRKA
+725 RWTNVDRKS
-734 IADATRRAFDGVS
+734 IADATRRAFDGVA
-747 VGTYREHDKLLP
+747 VGIYRQQDKLLP
-759 ILLRA
+759 IVLRA

-773 AALPNLQVSRGL
+773 AALPNLQVSRPL
-785 GGNTIPLEQVTRDIR
+785 GGSTIPLGQVTRDIR

-832 PELVEKISKIKLPPG
+832 PELVEKIAKIKLPPG
-847 YSIEWDGEYK
+847 YTMEWDGEYK

-866 VPGIVPALLIVALI
+866 IPGIVPAALIVALI
-880 LVGLFNS
+880 LVWLFNS
-887 CRKPLIIALIIP
+887 YRKPLIIVLIIP
-899 FALIGVT
+899 FAIIGVT

-936 VLIDEIDALQAAGQS
+936 VLVDEIGALQAAGQL
-951 PFDAVVNAAVSRL
+951 PFDAVVNAAVFRL

-985 FWVSMSVVIMFGLT
+985 FWISMSVVIMFGLT

-1011 IYSLLFRIKDGD
+1011 IYSLLFGITDGD
-1023 AKRSVTETPT
+1023 VKRNAAATPT
-1033 LENA
+1033 IESA